1 MDSSAVTLFNYP
13 WWSGIESVTIA
24 VLSLN
29 SLEIPLIA
37 LLSSANLFLL
47 PTIIVLLPAVT
58 VIVVTGIGVRPR
70 VGGNRRDILVRATTA
85 VRNRAPRIARIAR
98 VTGVSGGIASAWIVS
113 IGRRVVIAPSID
125 LKSAS
130 SHRDAVVTDVEAQTR
145 QGQTE
150 GGAAMMVMMLSH
162 SRFAG
167 QAQAGKNHSDQDS
180 DFRIVFHYFFLVES
194 HQKCFPLTLCL

>member
-13 WWSGIESVTIA
+13 WWSGIESATIA

-29 SLEIPLIA
+29 SLKIPLIA

-85 VRNRAPRIARIAR
+85 VRNRTPRIAR
-98 VTGVSGGIASAWIVS
+98 VTGVSGGVASAWIVS

-130 SHRDAVVTDVEAQTR
+130 SHRDAVVADVEAQTR

-162 SRFAG
+162 GSFAG